1 MRSMA
6 IGLRFCKPEQIN
18 NLVLVALEAARTSH
32 SHPIGYV
39 GAVAV
44 AAFVRFACLDALLPS
59 LILPV
64 NLLFILECTP
74 FSYAIQSVPL
84 MSWGA
89 KIRDEVFPLC
99 RAHVAVM
106 LDRQPSE
113 NITEFPKVESVW
125 CNGTFS
131 LYPHSISN
139 YFYSFLSIHSPNLQ
153 SMLYSFYTDLAALS

>member
-113 NITEFPKVESVW
+113 NITAFPKVESVW
-125 CNGTFS
+125 CNEAFSLFS
-131 LYPHSISN
+131 LYLYLP
-139 YFYSFLSIHSPNLQ
+139 FFLFFS
-153 SMLYSFYTDLAALS
+153 LYSFYTDLAALS